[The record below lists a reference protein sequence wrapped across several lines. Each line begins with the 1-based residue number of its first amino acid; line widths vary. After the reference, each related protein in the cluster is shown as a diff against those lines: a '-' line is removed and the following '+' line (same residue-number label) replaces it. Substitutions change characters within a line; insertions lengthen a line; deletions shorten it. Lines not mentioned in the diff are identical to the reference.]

1 MGYLC
6 SPASPLRTMQH
17 AMRIDLEPTRLIPIR
32 ITPFVPAIVVSW
44 RRLRGMTQ
52 EALAKRAGISLSTLK
67 KIEAGRKHGPWLD
80 SLEQIC
86 EALGIT
92 LLELLAGAERLATQ
106 ATQRT

>member
-1 MGYLC
+1 
-6 SPASPLRTMQH
+6 MQH

-32 ITPFVPAIVVSW
+32 LTPFIPAIVVYW

-52 EALAKRAGISLSTLK
+52 EALAKEAGLCLSTLK

-80 SLEQIC
+80 SLELIC

-106 ATQRT
+106 AQPQAQPRA

>member
-1 MGYLC
+1 MYRVMRTEPPPPRHVL
-6 SPASPLRTMQH
+6 LR
-17 AMRIDLEPTRLIPIR
+17 L
-32 ITPFVPAIVVSW
+32 TPFIPAIVVYW
-44 RRLRGMTQ
+44 RTLRGMTQ
-52 EALAKRAGISLSTLK
+52 EKLAEAAGISLSTLK

-106 ATQRT
+106 AQQRA

>member
-1 MGYLC
+1 
-6 SPASPLRTMQH
+6 
-17 AMRIDLEPTRLIPIR
+17 MRIDLEPTRLIPIR
-32 ITPFVPAIVVSW
+32 LTPFIPAIVVSW

-52 EALAKRAGISLSTLK
+52 EALAKAAGISLSTLK

-106 ATQRT
+106 APQRA